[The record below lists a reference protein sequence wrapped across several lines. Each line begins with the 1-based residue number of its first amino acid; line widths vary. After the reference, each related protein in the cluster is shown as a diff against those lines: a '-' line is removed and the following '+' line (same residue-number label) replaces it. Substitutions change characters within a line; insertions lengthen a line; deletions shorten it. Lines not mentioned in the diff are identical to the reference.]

1 MPNKCCVY
9 GCNSNYDST
18 KERYSTFKFPRDDN
32 LRAKWIRKIPNKDL
46 KVTQYSYV
54 CEKHFTDDAISRYH
68 IVGNLKVSDL
78 IIYTFIIITI
88 IIIMFAIC
96 CCYSCILTEFT
107 TILYSV

>member
-9 GCNSNYDST
+9 GCNSNYAST
-18 KERYSTFKFPRDDN
+18 KERYSTFKFPRDDD
-32 LRAKWIRKIPNKDL
+32 LRAKWIRKIPKDL

-78 IIYTFIIITI
+78 NIYTFIIITI

-96 CCYSCILTEFT
+96 YCYSCILTEFT